1 MDEKVQARMSEA
13 NSRESWVDQYLPR
26 TDGAA
31 IDRTGNLISLETIR
45 GLAFRQRNLL
55 IGVILAVLVLS
66 LVATLMT
73 KPVYQASA
81 TVQVDSSQAN
91 IVEGQDLEP
100 AMRGG
105 EFSRYMSTQGAVI
118 MSKRMAYQVVD
129 TLKLADNDELL
140 GDAATTRPANLSDE
154 KWKARRREI
163 AAAIL
168 KGGVSVVVPDD
179 IRILTISFKS
189 ENPRLAASIANA
201 YVDNFVLED
210 TRRGIEIS
218 TYAQNYLTT
227 QIREIGNKLQ
237 NAEMAANAY
246 AKANGIIATTA
257 PAAGDTNGASPP
269 ATITVATLGTVSG
282 TYTETRNR
290 RIAAEQRWRNA
301 QGLAASQ
308 LPEVQA
314 NNAIQALVAE
324 RSKVAAQISEL
335 RQRYGENYPQVSEAR
350 ATLTSLDSQITRLST
365 DVKNSIRDQYQLAL
379 RQEEA
384 LSGELKKVSGDT
396 LDEQDRRVRYNLLDR
411 EAAALRTQLAA
422 LLDRYNQVAAAANIQ
437 QGAITKVDDASVP
450 GAPIS
455 PNLTKNLLAAMVV
468 GIGLAVALAV
478 LRDSL
483 DDRLRSVDDVER
495 KLGTPLLGFTPN
507 VESMDVE
514 AQVADPFSALM
525 ESYSSLRTSLDF
537 AQSGDNRVLMVTSS
551 QPSEGKTLT
560 ATVLARKYAE
570 LGHKTL
576 LIDAD
581 LRKPTVSA
589 MFGATKRPTQGFV
602 EVLLGDID
610 LQSALIKGTIDNL
623 SVLPVGS
630 IPHNPVEILS
640 SPRLAEFIQ
649 KCRGDYAL
657 IMIDSAP
664 VMGLADAPLVSR
676 LVDGVVF
683 IVEAN
688 RSNFGQTKTALRRL
702 RSVGAN
708 VLGVVLTKY
717 RSAEA
722 GLSYDYHYNYYS
734 YGHGKK
740 D

>member
-1 MDEKVQARMSEA
+1 MSEA

>member
-301 QGLAASQ
+301 QGLAPSQ

-365 DVKNSIRDQYQLAL
+365 DVKNSIRDQYELAL

-455 PNLTKNLLAAMVV
+455 PNLTKNLLAAMVM

-630 IPHNPVEILS
+630 IPQNPVEILS